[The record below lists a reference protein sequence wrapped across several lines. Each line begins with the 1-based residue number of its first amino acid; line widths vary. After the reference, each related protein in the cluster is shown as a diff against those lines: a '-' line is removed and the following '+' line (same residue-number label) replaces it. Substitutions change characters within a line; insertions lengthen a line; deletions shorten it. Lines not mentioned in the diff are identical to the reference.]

1 MEIVYLL
8 NFLGK
13 ELSRGYGAL
22 TLDLEN
28 KGLKKGPGGR
38 SSVSGVTA
46 TVFGATGFLGRYVVN
61 ALAKLGSQ
69 VVVPFRCDELDMM
82 HLKQMGDLGQASQS
96 TVLISMSCRLC
107 YFRSLM

>member
-1 MEIVYLL
+1 MEV
-8 NFLGK
+8 G
-13 ELSRGYGAL
+13 RGYGSL

-69 VVVPFRCDELDMM
+69 VVIPFRCDELDMM
-82 HLKQMGDLGQASQS
+82 HLKQMGDLGQVYIIFVKQQLFANIKIG
-96 TVLISMSCRLC
+96 V
-107 YFRSLM
+107 

>member
-1 MEIVYLL
+1 MREKQSCDHTDRVSA
-8 NFLGK
+8 G
-13 ELSRGYGAL
+13 SCRGYGHL

-69 VVVPFRCDELDMM
+69 VVIPYRCDELEMM
-82 HLKQMGDLGQASQS
+82 HLKQMGDLGQV
-96 TVLISMSCRLC
+96 TILVVLWLRV
-107 YFRSLM
+107 RV